1 MFIPFEKLAK
11 SGDKIFASIVASK
24 TLKGAEVIVDALQE
38 RGPQWSGRF
47 SNSWVIRTPSRSTRP
62 SQKRVKPEKV
72 KAPQVTG
79 REVVFKNSWLV
90 SIENVAPYAA
100 IAMDLEEGKFS
111 RGWYLK
117 GPVANDIKWDRT
129 GGGRRLGPSVP
140 PMKRGVVN
148 YGEGGMASRTADLD
162 WFSTFRRGG
171 KIGQII
177 KKYMGTTV
185 NIPEQYSFLDS
196 PIYRRPS
203 IEGESWKPSN
213 YPY

>member
-11 SGDKIFASIVASK
+11 SGDKIFASIIANK

-47 SNSWVIRTPSRSTRP
+47 SNSLVIRTPSRSTRP

-117 GPVANDIKWDRT
+117 GPVADSSKWDRT

-140 PMKRGVVN
+140 PMKRGVIN

-185 NIPEQYSFLDS
+185 NVPEQYSFLDS

>member
-11 SGDKIFASIVASK
+11 SGDKIFDSIIANK
-24 TLKGAEVIVDALQE
+24 TLKGEEVIVDALQE

-100 IAMDLEEGKFS
+100 IAMDLEEGQFS
-111 RGWYLK
+111 RGFYLG
-117 GPVANDIKWDRT
+117 GPINKSKWKQ
-129 GGGRRLGPSVP
+129 GGGRRTMMT
-140 PMKRGVVN
+140 MKRGEIN
-148 YGEGGMASRTADLD
+148 KGQGGMASRTAPLD
-162 WFSTFRRGG
+162 WFANFKKGG
-171 KIGQII
+171 RLRQLLSERID
-177 KKYMGTTV
+177 
-185 NIPEQYSFLDS
+185 IPQQYSFLNS
-196 PIYRRPS
+196 PTYRTRS
-203 IEGESWKPSN
+203 VSD
-213 YPY
+213 